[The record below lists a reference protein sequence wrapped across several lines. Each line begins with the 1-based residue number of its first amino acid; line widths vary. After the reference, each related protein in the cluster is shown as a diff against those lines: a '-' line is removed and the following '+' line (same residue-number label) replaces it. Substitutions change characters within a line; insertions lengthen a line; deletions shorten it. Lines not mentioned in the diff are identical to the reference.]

1 MIAIDTHTH
10 SIASGHAYSTLE
22 EMAHAARRKGL
33 PAFALTDHSPG
44 MPGST
49 HIYHFYNLRVLPREI
64 HGVKVFHGVETNII
78 DFDGRIDLEDDI
90 LSTLEV
96 VIASF
101 HIPCLSPGTEEE
113 HTQAL
118 LNAMKN
124 PYVKIIG
131 HPDDSRYP
139 YDIPA
144 VVKAAGE
151 TGTLLEM
158 NNTSLSPRGFRVGA
172 RDNYIK
178 ILKECRRQ
186 GVMITIASDA
196 HYSSRVGEVDYCEQM
211 IRDIDFPRK
220 LIANAELD
228 GFLKTINLK
237 HES

>member
-1 MIAIDTHTH
+1 MIDTHTH

-22 EMAHAARRKGL
+22 EMAAAAKKKGL
-33 PAFALTDHSPG
+33 AGFALTDHSPG

-49 HIYHFYNLRVLPREI
+49 HLYHFYNLRVLPREI

-78 DFDGRIDLEDDI
+78 DFEGNIDLENDL

-101 HIPCLSPGTEEE
+101 HIPCCPPGTKEE
-113 HTQAL
+113 HTSAL
-118 LNAMKN
+118 LGVMKN

-139 YDIPA
+139 YDIPS

-151 TGTLLEM
+151 TGTLIEM

-172 RDNYIK
+172 RENYES
-178 ILKECRRQ
+178 ILSECRKQ
-186 GVMITIASDA
+186 GVMISVASDA
-196 HYSSRVGEVDYCEQM
+196 HYSSRVGEVDYCERM
-211 IRDIDFPRK
+211 LEEIDFPRE
-220 LIANAELD
+220 LIVNTEMNR
-228 GFLKTINLK
+228 FLEFMNLK
-237 HES
+237 L